1 MKSFDPEDIYDN
13 YLIKLESLKRQKAL
27 SKIFKV
33 QINELIKTL
42 ESLSKII

>member
-1 MKSFDPEDIYDN
+1 MKSFDPEEIYDN

-27 SKIFKV
+27 SNIIKV

-42 ESLSKII
+42 ELFSKII